1 MTGLSSLLTQFRERR
16 PHTAARTPDSA
27 RVSAGKSV
35 FLWTLGAFMVVGL
48 TACGGTPKKDLA
60 LEQVRTQLDE
70 LKANEELAA
79 YAPLALGEAERA
91 LRQAETA
98 TGDDTYRIHLIYMA
112 DRRIQI
118 ARAVAQRAQMEE
130 EYRRLGEERNA
141 MLVKASQLEAER
153 ARLEAEQARM
163 ISQATAEDAQ
173 RAREEAMA
181 AQQREAESARNAVQA
196 IEEAEQ
202 AKALAASSAT
212 AAQLARREADLALEQ
227 ADSLRRQLENLQLR
241 QTESGVVVTL
251 GDVLFETG
259 ETQLREEGMA
269 SLVEVVD
276 LLQSEPDKN
285 IRIEGHTD
293 STGEAATN
301 LEISERRAN
310 AVFDALVSLGVDAE
324 RVTAAGMGEDF
335 PIASNE
341 TEEGRRQNRRV
352 DVILL
357 DE

>member
-1 MTGLSSLLTQFRERR
+1 MKITLIRILTFTAILLVLMSCSS
-16 PHTAARTPDSA
+16 A
-27 RVSAGKSV
+27 
-35 FLWTLGAFMVVGL
+35 
-48 TACGGTPKKDLA
+48 PKKDLA
-60 LEQVRTQLDE
+60 LEHVRAQLDE
-70 LKANEELAA
+70 LKANDELSG
-79 YAPLALGEAERA
+79 YAPSALGEAERA

-98 TGDDTYRIHLIYMA
+98 TGDNTYRNHLVYMA

-118 ARAVAQRAQMEE
+118 ARAVAQREQLKE
-130 EYRRLGEERNA
+130 EYDRLVAEQNA
-141 MLVKASQLEAER
+141 MLVRASQLEAER
-153 ARLEAEQARM
+153 ARMDADRARLM
-163 ISQATAEDAQ
+163 SQATAEDAQ
-173 RAREEAMA
+173 RAREEAQQA
-181 AQQREAESARNAVQA
+181 NQREAQSARTAEQA
-196 IEEAEQ
+196 REEAEQ

-212 AAQLARREADLALEQ
+212 AADLARQEANLASEQ
-227 ADSLRRQLENLQLR
+227 AESLRRQLENLQLR

-259 ETQLREEGMA
+259 QSELREEAQA

-293 STGEAATN
+293 SVGSAAGN
-301 LEISERRAN
+301 LRLSEQRSRS
-310 AVFDALVSLGVDAE
+310 VRDALVSLGVVGD
-324 RVTAAGMGEDF
+324 RVVAVGMGEDF

-341 TEEGRRQNRRV
+341 TEEGRSRNRRV

>member
-1 MTGLSSLLTQFRERR
+1 VTRSYMLIGMLAGLMSLQAACT
-16 PHTAARTPDSA
+16 TA
-27 RVSAGKSV
+27 
-35 FLWTLGAFMVVGL
+35 
-48 TACGGTPKKDLA
+48 PKKDLA
-60 LEQVRTQLDE
+60 LEQVRSQL
-70 LKANEELAA
+70 EELESDPELSG
-79 YAPLALGEAERA
+79 YATLALGEAERA

-98 TGDDTYRIHLIYMA
+98 TGETQRIHLIYMA

-118 ARAVAQRAQMEE
+118 ARAIAQREQLEQE
-130 EYRRLGEERNA
+130 LDRLETERNEL
-141 MLVKASQLEAER
+141 LVKASQLEAEQ

-163 ISQATAEDAQ
+163 MSQATAEDAQ
-173 RAREEAMA
+173 RAREEAMQ
-181 AQQREAESARNAVQA
+181 AQHREAESERTARQA

-227 ADSLRRQLENLQLR
+227 ADTLRRQLENLQLR

-259 ETQLREEGMA
+259 QTELRQEAMA

-293 STGEAATN
+293 AVGDANTN
-301 LEISERRAN
+301 LEISQRRAD
-310 AVFDALVSLGVDAE
+310 AVFEALVSLGVVAE
-324 RVTAAGMGEDF
+324 RVTTQGMGEDF

-341 TEEGRRQNRRV
+341 TEDGRAQNRRV

>member
-1 MTGLSSLLTQFRERR
+1 MTRSYLLIGLLAGLMSLQAACT
-16 PHTAARTPDSA
+16 TA
-27 RVSAGKSV
+27 
-35 FLWTLGAFMVVGL
+35 
-48 TACGGTPKKDLA
+48 PKKDLA
-60 LEQVRTQLDE
+60 LEQVRSQL
-70 LKANEELAA
+70 EELESDPELSG
-79 YAPLALGEAERA
+79 YATLALGEAERA

-98 TGDDTYRIHLIYMA
+98 KGETQRIHLIYMA

-118 ARAVAQRAQMEE
+118 ARAIAQREQLEQE
-130 EYRRLGEERNA
+130 LDRLETERNEL
-141 MLVKASQLEAER
+141 LVKASQLEAEQ

-163 ISQATAEDAQ
+163 MSQATAEDAQ
-173 RAREEAMA
+173 RAREEAMQ
-181 AQQREAESARNAVQA
+181 AQHREAESERTARQA

-227 ADSLRRQLENLQLR
+227 ADTLRRQLENLQLR

-259 ETQLREEGMA
+259 QTELRQEAMA

-293 STGEAATN
+293 AVGDANTN
-301 LEISERRAN
+301 LEISQRRAD
-310 AVFDALVSLGVDAE
+310 AVFEALVSLGVVAE
-324 RVTAAGMGEDF
+324 RVTTQGMGEDF

-341 TEEGRRQNRRV
+341 TDEGRAQNRRV

>member
-1 MTGLSSLLTQFRERR
+1 MGAPGRIVAGLAVVCFLVGCQ
-16 PHTAARTPDSA
+16 TA
-27 RVSAGKSV
+27 
-35 FLWTLGAFMVVGL
+35 
-48 TACGGTPKKDLA
+48 PKKDLA
-60 LEQVRTQLDE
+60 LEQVRAQL
-70 LKANEELAA
+70 EELQQNEQLAG

-98 TGDDTYRIHLIYMA
+98 TGDHTYRIHLIYMA

-118 ARAVAQRAQMEE
+118 ARAVAQREQLEE
-130 EYRRLGEERNA
+130 ELQRLGEERND
-141 MLVKASQLEAER
+141 MLVRASQIEAER

-163 ISQATAEDAQ
+163 MSQARAEDAE
-173 RAREEAMA
+173 RARQEALE
-181 AQQREAESARNAVQA
+181 AQQREAESARTAVQA

-212 AAQLARREADLALEQ
+212 AAQLAQREAELAMEQ
-227 ADSLRRQLENLQLR
+227 ANSLRRQLENLQLR

-251 GDVLFETG
+251 GDVLFESG
-259 ETQLREEGMA
+259 ETDLREEAMA

-276 LLQSEPDKN
+276 LLQSEPDKL

-293 STGEAATN
+293 STGDAETN
-301 LEISERRAN
+301 LKISEQRAN
-310 AVFDALVSLGVDAE
+310 AVFEALVSLGVSAE
-324 RVTAAGMGEDF
+324 RVTTAGMGEDF

-341 TEEGRRQNRRV
+341 TEEGRSQNRRV

-357 DE
+357 DD